1 MISCPA
7 CGEPMSKMC
16 YECGAFF
23 DEPEYIVYDLY
34 NYRTLPKRCYRRE
47 DHFKEVLAQFQGSE
61 GKEIP
66 RQLLDQIRGEIK
78 DVENT
83 NQSEIKQILRKL
95 KLTKYVE
102 NANSITFA
110 LTGQQPPYIKRETQD
125 KMIRLFKQIVR
136 AWDALVK
143 DRSQNFLNYY
153 FVVYKLLDLMDQTE
167 LLPKVPLLRTPLRL
181 RRHDRIWRQV
191 CEELGWTF
199 RPTLPQKTQ
208 HCAKPRQP
216 RQKKQAAF
224 SSA

>member
-66 RQLLDQIRGEIK
+66 RQLLDQIKAEIK
-78 DVENT
+78 DVEKT
-83 NQSEIKQILRKL
+83 NQFEIKQILRKL

-102 NANSITFA
+102 NTNSITFA
-110 LTGQQPPYIKRETQD
+110 LTGQQPPYIKREIQD
-125 KMIRLFKQIVR
+125 KMVRLFKQIVR
-136 AWDALVK
+136 AWDTIIK
-143 DRSQNFLNYY
+143 DKRQSFLNYY
-153 FVVYKLLDLMDQTE
+153 FVVYKLLDLMDQNE
-167 LLPKVPLLRTPLRL
+167 LLPKIPMLRTPLRI
-181 RRHDRIWRQV
+181 RRHDRIWWRI

-199 RPTLPQKTQ
+199 KPTLPQ
-208 HCAKPRQP
+208 RQP
-216 RQKKQAAF
+216 RQKKQLAF
-224 SSA
+224 SSP